1 MTLACVDIGSTFT
14 KAALVDPA
22 TGRLLATAQAP
33 TTLDDVVTGVLA
45 ATAGFP
51 EAPVVACSS
60 AGGGLRLAVVGYE
73 ELISAEAGHRVALS
87 AGARVVHVAAGVLD
101 GGRLAALRAAEP
113 DVVLLVG
120 GTDGGEASVLRA
132 NAAALASAASLQG
145 RPPPG
150 SRPERARGG
159 QEGALLRVLGGSGVR
174 PWSVPV
180 VLAGNVAVRDE
191 AAAVL
196 RDGGVP
202 VHEAGN
208 VLPDIGRLAP
218 ESARSA
224 IRAVFLEHVIGG
236 ERLSTDPRLRSWVR
250 AVTPDAVLEGVTVLA
265 RVSAPAEV
273 SVVALDVGGATT
285 DVYCVPDPDAEQATL
300 GREAVGVPARRRT
313 VEGDLGVS
321 WSVDALRAAAAAEG
335 LRDPGGDPLAL
346 GEAAATVAL
355 RRHLRAETA
364 YGPGG
369 ASARAARLVVLSGG
383 VFRHADPAAVDQVLA
398 RLAEDAGGAGS
409 VLDGK
414 AVIVDRRYVLAA
426 IGLLSADHAEAAAA
440 LARDLLDGPG
450 KVTPLAR
457 RRWSTSRPMR
467 RR

>member
-22 TGRLLATAQAP
+22 TGHLLATAQAP

-73 ELISAEAGHRVALS
+73 QLISAEAGHRAALS
-87 AGARVVHVAAGVLD
+87 AGARVVHVAAGLLD
-101 GGRLAALRAAEP
+101 ADRLDALRAAEP

-132 NAAALASAASLQG
+132 NAAVLASSAPVQGPSAS
-145 RPPPG
+145 
-150 SRPERARGG
+150 A
-159 QEGALLRVLGGSGVR
+159 RVLGGSGVLPR
-174 PWSVPV
+174 SVPV

-191 AAAVL
+191 VAAVL
-196 RDGGVP
+196 RDGGLP
-202 VHEAGN
+202 VHEADN

-218 ESARSA
+218 ESARTA

-236 ERLSTDPRLRSWVR
+236 GRLSTDPGLRSWVR

-265 RVSAPAEV
+265 RVLAPERV
-273 SVVALDVGGATT
+273 SVVVLDVGGATT

-321 WSVDALRAAAAAEG
+321 WSVEALRAAAVAEG
-335 LRDPGGDPLAL
+335 LGEPGDDPLDL

-355 RRHLRAETA
+355 RRHLRAEA
-364 YGPGG
+364 GYGPGG
-369 ASARAARLVVLSGG
+369 ASARSAGLVVLSGG
-383 VFRHADPAAVDQVLA
+383 VFRHADRAAVDRVLTRVA
-398 RLAEDAGGAGS
+398 ADAGGAGS
-409 VLDGK
+409 VLAGTP
-414 AVIVDRRYVLAA
+414 VIVDRSYVLAA
-426 IGLLSADHAEAAAA
+426 IGLLAAEHPHAAAA
-440 LARDLLDGPG
+440 LARDLLG
-450 KVTPLAR
+450 
-457 RRWSTSRPMR
+457 SRQQVIPPVG
-467 RR
+467 